1 MTTNIN
7 AAQAQTLTIKQLK
20 AQIAE
25 ITGQT
30 VKSNNRPYLI
40 GKLTKAREAKAAAEA
55 AQAREAKKTKS
66 TRKAKTAKVEKA
78 EKATKAEKAERRTRT
93 SPRKAG
99 ERVPR
104 LPAAGSVLEREH
116 KGKKIRVTVLE
127 DGFRY
132 EGETYSSLSTI
143 ARVATGTIWNGFKYL
158 RFSVVQRSEGLAP
171 TMMSISAEHEIGRA
185 ISRSGSMPDSDRR
198 AC

>member
-1 MTTNIN
+1 MATNIN
-7 AAQAQTLTIKQLK
+7 VAQLQTLTIKQLK

-25 ITGQT
+25 VTGQT

-40 GKLTKAREAKAAAEA
+40 GKLTKALEAKAAAEA
-55 AQAREAKKTKS
+55 AQARTAKKTKS
-66 TRKAKTAKVEKA
+66 TRKAKTAKGEKA
-78 EKATKAEKAERRTRT
+78 EKSAKEEKAERRTRT

-99 ERVPR
+99 ERDPR
-104 LPAAGSVLEREH
+104 LPAVGTVLEREH

-143 ARVATGTIWNGFKYL
+143 ARVATGTIWNGFT
-158 RFSVVQRSEGLAP
+158 FFHSAP
-171 TMMSISAEHEIGRA
+171 YP
-185 ISRSGSMPDSDRR
+185 SRNK
-198 AC
+198 AQAAA